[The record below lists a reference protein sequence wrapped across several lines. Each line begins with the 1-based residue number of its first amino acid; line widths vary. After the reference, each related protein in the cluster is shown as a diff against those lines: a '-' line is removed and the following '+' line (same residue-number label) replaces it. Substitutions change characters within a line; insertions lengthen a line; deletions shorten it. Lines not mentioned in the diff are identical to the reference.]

1 MKVSSGRSK
10 RTPGQSCR
18 PSLTEWVFCMF
29 FSVTLACVAAVLS
42 FRSLLHIQ
50 EEKYR
55 PGFLEASTSIT
66 EAPTEPPVEAVLV
79 FDSAMPG
86 MLPKAVW
93 HSKASQAV
101 VPPLPPNTAGIEGL
115 VQRTQVTTSAP
126 NCEVLLPDLANRLA
140 KDLHSAQEQRNL
152 DLAVQAWKGLLSG
165 KIQVDYMR
173 QRLCSR
179 MEAWFKSLTTM
190 SWQSPRGVTSV
201 LVWPQ
206 AAYLHFGVKRVW
218 SLGEYTQLAAQ
229 IITWP
234 TRIVAMPWRLQ
245 VRRFCFLSFC
255 WILLSLSIE
264 LSWNFLHWRTDAS
277 GQRKLLVGKARSFG
291 RYAAEKEGATATP
304 GNAVG
309 DGEVPNQ
316 FGACGCSE
324 CWRSSLLRGVGGA
337 AAGLGLLWAAGPEK
351 LSKGL
356 LVKEMAGMA
365 DYERLVRERK
375 AKTFQKA
382 LTNVERLVEVGVG
395 GGVNFP
401 YFKKAGVKEVIAVEP
416 NLNFLETA
424 SAAADQSQIQ
434 LQVQQGAMEKM
445 PFSDNSVDVVVGTL
459 LLCSVQD
466 LKQSIKEE
474 HVAAA
479 EGEWLRS
486 AQDLC
491 DPLQQVFAAG
501 CHLTRQPLPLI
512 RQTFQT
518 VNAECWSLF
527 DDEFTGI
534 DFGWA
539 DLCAA
544 LATLGLQVKLW
555 PFQKKSFP
563 TPSIYES
570 VNAVYTDYNGV
581 HAGKGVGAR
590 PPPDKTWLLDTF
602 GTDGTVVANDFFG
615 RIPPLTDY
623 PLHRFLTLVPGY
635 SSRNTFLGVAAV
647 AGSTEASTLPE
658 RRWQCVLWSKVHPW
672 LTESNGFPA
681 YHWKL
686 LREYTKYC
694 KVIATV
700 DIKDTYKT
708 AELIRTCCPAV
719 EIREVQSPK
728 AFQELI
734 RGSAVYM
741 ASDEREKEAE
751 DDVQQII
758 SELTD
763 NQKHELVGRI
773 LQEQDT
779 EQWGAVFESAALQRF
794 RERSIR
800 FVEMSGRENELKL
813 DPFERLGS
821 IQQLLADQ
829 MDTNPREGMHRVV
842 KCFHGSNRLG
852 EDTIVAMLPEEVNI
866 VITEEPDPDTE
877 TSSEYTDHG
886 FSASNSYTDY
896 SELSFD

>member
-18 PSLTEWVFCMF
+18 PGLTEWVFCMF

-55 PGFLEASTSIT
+55 PGFLEASTSIA

-218 SLGEYTQLAAQ
+218 SLGEYTQ
-229 IITWP
+229 
-234 TRIVAMPWRLQ
+234 
-245 VRRFCFLSFC
+245 
-255 WILLSLSIE
+255 
-264 LSWNFLHWRTDAS
+264 
-277 GQRKLLVGKARSFG
+277 
-291 RYAAEKEGATATP
+291 
-304 GNAVG
+304 
-309 DGEVPNQ
+309 
-316 FGACGCSE
+316 
-324 CWRSSLLRGVGGA
+324 
-337 AAGLGLLWAAGPEK
+337 
-351 LSKGL
+351 
-356 LVKEMAGMA
+356 
-365 DYERLVRERK
+365 
-375 AKTFQKA
+375 
-382 LTNVERLVEVGVG
+382 
-395 GGVNFP
+395 
-401 YFKKAGVKEVIAVEP
+401 
-416 NLNFLETA
+416 
-424 SAAADQSQIQ
+424 
-434 LQVQQGAMEKM
+434 
-445 PFSDNSVDVVVGTL
+445 
-459 LLCSVQD
+459 
-466 LKQSIKEE
+466 
-474 HVAAA
+474 
-479 EGEWLRS
+479 
-486 AQDLC
+486 
-491 DPLQQVFAAG
+491 
-501 CHLTRQPLPLI
+501 
-512 RQTFQT
+512 
-518 VNAECWSLF
+518 
-527 DDEFTGI
+527 
-534 DFGWA
+534 WA

-563 TPSIYES
+563 TLSIYDS

-647 AGSTEASTLPE
+647 AGSTEASTLLE

-672 LTESNGFPA
+672 LAESNGFPA

-734 RGSAVYM
+734 RGSAVYVGVGEPLIAPSCFEALSLGTHVVQPRFPEPRM
-741 ASDEREKEAE
+741 LKNKPITQNWTSQHPFLEQIPEPYAFTIDPLNFEALGATFRALRNAFDSVYGEADTPLTARESKAMRNFYLSG
-751 DDVQQII
+751 DYP
-758 SELTD
+758 
-763 NQKHELVGRI
+763 
-773 LQEQDT
+773 
-779 EQWGAVFESAALQRF
+779 
-794 RERSIR
+794 
-800 FVEMSGRENELKL
+800 GREEFSISGFLKRVAGTVTKTRTL
-813 DPFERLGS
+813 EAADWDWERGDHP
-821 IQQLLADQ
+821 QQLPARAFQ
-829 MDTNPREGMHRVV
+829 
-842 KCFHGSNRLG
+842 S
-852 EDTIVAMLPEEVNI
+852 
-866 VITEEPDPDTE
+866 
-877 TSSEYTDHG
+877 
-886 FSASNSYTDY
+886 
-896 SELSFD
+896 

>member
-218 SLGEYTQLAAQ
+218 SLGEYTQ
-229 IITWP
+229 
-234 TRIVAMPWRLQ
+234 
-245 VRRFCFLSFC
+245 
-255 WILLSLSIE
+255 
-264 LSWNFLHWRTDAS
+264 
-277 GQRKLLVGKARSFG
+277 
-291 RYAAEKEGATATP
+291 
-304 GNAVG
+304 
-309 DGEVPNQ
+309 
-316 FGACGCSE
+316 
-324 CWRSSLLRGVGGA
+324 
-337 AAGLGLLWAAGPEK
+337 
-351 LSKGL
+351 
-356 LVKEMAGMA
+356 
-365 DYERLVRERK
+365 
-375 AKTFQKA
+375 
-382 LTNVERLVEVGVG
+382 
-395 GGVNFP
+395 
-401 YFKKAGVKEVIAVEP
+401 
-416 NLNFLETA
+416 
-424 SAAADQSQIQ
+424 
-434 LQVQQGAMEKM
+434 
-445 PFSDNSVDVVVGTL
+445 
-459 LLCSVQD
+459 
-466 LKQSIKEE
+466 
-474 HVAAA
+474 
-479 EGEWLRS
+479 
-486 AQDLC
+486 
-491 DPLQQVFAAG
+491 
-501 CHLTRQPLPLI
+501 
-512 RQTFQT
+512 
-518 VNAECWSLF
+518 
-527 DDEFTGI
+527 
-534 DFGWA
+534 WA